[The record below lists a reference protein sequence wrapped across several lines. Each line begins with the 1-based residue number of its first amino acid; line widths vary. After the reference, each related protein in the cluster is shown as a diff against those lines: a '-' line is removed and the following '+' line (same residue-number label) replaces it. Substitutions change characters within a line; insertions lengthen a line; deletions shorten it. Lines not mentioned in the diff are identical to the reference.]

1 MHGTHSVNI
10 LQGFCYIYVFFNYY
24 YESDLNM
31 FRMTVILNIFS
42 KRTRCIIRDYNISS
56 FY

>member
-1 MHGTHSVNI
+1 MAHTQLI
-10 LQGFCYIYVFFNYY
+10 FYKVFVISNVFLNYY

-42 KRTRCIIRDYNISS
+42 KRTRCIIRDCNISS